1 MVLLN
6 SECAFVFCV
15 CWIGSREIVQ
25 TVKKFNWEV
34 FLFKCDNVIL
44 NNKVYLN
51 NCIEFVY
58 FKRGSEQKP

>member
-1 MVLLN
+1 M
-6 SECAFVFCV
+6 FCV